1 MGAAGLRV
9 LLRHDCKI
17 LKVYTLEDDP
27 EEKLCFETVAD
38 FCREKSIPF
47 CAVENPNSAS
57 LAAEVKELS
66 PDLVFSLSFPKIFE
80 PELLAIPAQGALNL
94 HQSLLPKHRGPCPVK
109 RALIMGERKTGVT
122 LHYMNEKPNAGD
134 IVGQTET
141 WIEKEDTALT
151 LHKKLAELGGELLDE
166 LLPLIKEGKAPRTP
180 VDISQGSF
188 FSALKTEDGKIV
200 WTKSAWEVYNLIR
213 ALTRPYTG
221 AYSYFMGEKMVI
233 WKAAPDDATAGLVH
247 YREIEVEEGKVFAG
261 TSYGALRLEEVE
273 WKGKILKGPKIAREL
288 EPHWRE
294 TFEK

>member
-9 LLRHDCKI
+9 LLRHDCNI
-17 LKVYTLEDDP
+17 LKVYALEADP
-27 EEKLCFETVAD
+27 EEKLCFEKVAD
-38 FCREKSIPF
+38 FCSDRSLPF
-47 CAVENPNSAS
+47 SVIEDPNAAS
-57 LAAEVKELS
+57 PAAEVRELS
-66 PDLVFSLSFPKIFE
+66 PDIIFSLSFPKIFR

-94 HQSLLPKHRGPCPVK
+94 HLSLLPKQRGLSPVN

-122 LHYMNEKPNAGD
+122 LHYMIEKPNAGD
-134 IVGQTET
+134 IVGQAET
-141 WIEKEDTALT
+141 WIEKQDTVLT

-166 LLPLIKEGKAPRTP
+166 LLTLIKEGRAPRTP
-180 VDISQGSF
+180 LDVSQGSF

-200 WTKSAWEVYNLIR
+200 WTKSSWEAYNLIR

-221 AYSYFMGEKMVI
+221 AYGHFMGEKMII

-247 YREIEVEEGKVFAG
+247 CREIEVEEGNVFAG

-273 WKGKILKGPKIAREL
+273 WKGKILKGPEIAREF

-294 TFEK
+294 KFEK